1 MSSFNGSINQKRD
14 NNKNNGWENKTSG
27 NKEPFWYANIEQPI
41 KFAKLANNIPSSVG
55 GEPVDVVVVGGGI
68 AGLTTAYLVSKSGK
82 KVVVVEDGYI
92 GSGETG
98 RTTAHITHALDDRY
112 YNLEQK
118 HGLDGSHI
126 AADSHTAAI
135 NRIESIVKE
144 ENIDCD
150 FERLDGFLLLDPS
163 DKKESLG
170 KELDAMHKGRDKYN
184 RDYRE
189 GAIAII
195 QYRTLY
201 SLP

>member
-1 MSSFNGSINQKRD
+1 
-14 NNKNNGWENKTSG
+14 
-27 NKEPFWYANIEQPI
+27 
-41 KFAKLANNIPSSVG
+41 
-55 GEPVDVVVVGGGI
+55 
-68 AGLTTAYLVSKSGK
+68 
-82 KVVVVEDGYI
+82 VE
-92 GSGETG
+92 
-98 RTTAHITHALDDRY
+98 ITHALDDRY
-112 YNLEQK
+112 YTLEQK